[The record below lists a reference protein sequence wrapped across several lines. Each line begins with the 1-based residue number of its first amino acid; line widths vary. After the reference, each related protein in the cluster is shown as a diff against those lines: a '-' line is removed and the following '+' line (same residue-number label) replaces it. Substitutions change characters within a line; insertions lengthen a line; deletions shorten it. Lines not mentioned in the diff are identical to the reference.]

1 MARSEASSLS
11 SAEVGRLWEEPTE
24 ETSPKRGSV
33 GILAAFGA
41 EDVNCD
47 AQSKNYV
54 RRGEKFGAP
63 GFPIAPGLRNTR
75 SEPHDALLNHRKAG
89 FSGLNTPVGLSF
101 QIQACTN
108 H

>member
-1 MARSEASSLS
+1 MAKSEASSLS

-33 GILAAFGA
+33 GTLAACGA

-54 RRGEKFGAP
+54 RRGGEVRSA
-63 GFPIAPGLRNTR
+63 GLPHR
-75 SEPHDALLNHRKAG
+75 SRAQEY
-89 FSGLNTPVGLSF
+89 T
-101 QIQACTN
+101 I
-108 H
+108 